1 MEKRPYYN
9 GSILFVHG
17 RFRRPFLPDACFFF
31 IEVLFICRFG
41 RFGGCAA
48 VAGRLPAGGAQG
60 GENRGLGLRF
70 GVAAVGGV
78 ALLVGRLKT
87 SGQPP
92 SE

>member
-1 MEKRPYYN
+1 M
-9 GSILFVHG
+9 
-17 RFRRPFLPDACFFF
+17 PDACFFF
-31 IEVLFICRFG
+31 IEVLFVCRLG

-87 SGQPP
+87 FGQPP